1 MKKLFDLFPT
11 PIFKVNV
18 LDQFDDFEYIT
29 NWLKDA
35 VSTPLQIVEGDAQ
48 TCYMESWREASY
60 VLQEIPELEEAL
72 NGYITQ
78 YCHLNGIEYCH
89 LADSWYTIMNK
100 GSRVTRHR
108 HEANTISG
116 TLYVNVPEGSHG
128 LAFANPTIPYRM
140 NERQNTATKYT
151 EYAHLVE
158 VEVGDLLLYPSWIEH
173 FVPPIECDNR
183 VSISFNADYKR
194 TL

>member
-72 NGYITQ
+72 NLSLI
-78 YCHLNGIEYCH
+78 HI
-89 LADSWYTIMNK
+89 
-100 GSRVTRHR
+100 
-108 HEANTISG
+108 
-116 TLYVNVPEGSHG
+116 
-128 LAFANPTIPYRM
+128 
-140 NERQNTATKYT
+140 
-151 EYAHLVE
+151 
-158 VEVGDLLLYPSWIEH
+158 
-173 FVPPIECDNR
+173 
-183 VSISFNADYKR
+183 
-194 TL
+194 